1 MVGVNVNVG
10 DGAGVLVGSD
20 VGGEVG
26 CGVSVG
32 NPVGVVVQVAPAV
45 GIGGGGVFVGGGVAV
60 AGDDSGADV
69 RAGVGR
75 GAVLVVT
82 GCGISVGVL
91 TATQVSTGVALETG
105 EPSHAG
111 NPLASKANV
120 RTMNSAGRDRGKE
133 RSMRS
138 PYDVLPQSVIVPD
151 LRSSSV
157 RSTCP
162 SRRSSA
168 HDRAW
173 GISEVWFC
181 AVMA

>member
-1 MVGVNVNVG
+1 
-10 DGAGVLVGSD
+10 
-20 VGGEVG
+20 VG

-32 NPVGVVVQVAPAV
+32 NLVEVVVQVAPAAGV
-45 GIGGGGVFVGGGVAV
+45 GGGGVSVGGGVAV
-60 AGDDSGADV
+60 AVDDSGVDV

-75 GAVLVVT
+75 GVLSVAT

-91 TATQVSTGVALETG
+91 TATQVSTGVALEMG

-120 RTMNSAGRDRGKE
+120 RTMNNAGRDRGKE

-151 LRSSSV
+151 LQGSSA

-168 HDRAW
+168 RDRAW
-173 GISEVWFC
+173 GISEVWFG
-181 AVMA
+181 AVMASSRSSRRDL